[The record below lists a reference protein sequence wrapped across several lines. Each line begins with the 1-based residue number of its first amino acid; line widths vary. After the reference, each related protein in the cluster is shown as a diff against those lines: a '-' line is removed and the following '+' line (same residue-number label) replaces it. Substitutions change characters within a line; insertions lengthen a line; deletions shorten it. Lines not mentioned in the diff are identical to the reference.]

1 MIDYEINLLKL
12 VDAITNGTHTDINET
27 GTSLYFSPGI
37 LAGGKIFHDCKG
49 QRSIAYYL
57 QVLICLAPFMKEPLE
72 ATLTGITNDAFDLSI
87 DHLKCSHIPVL
98 KRFLGSDDNLEL
110 KIIKRGAKPDGGG
123 EVFFKCPVKM
133 KLIPIDLTDPGKIK
147 RVRGIAYSMLV
158 APAICNRMIETAKGI
173 MLKFL
178 PDVYIVS
185 DHQNKEKSGKSPAF
199 GITLVAETI
208 NGTFLCGEACS
219 LPINMLKDTKY
230 NPSVPEQVAHEAA
243 NNLIEEIYRG
253 GCIDSSTQYI
263 TCLFMAL
270 NQNDVSRALTG
281 ILSPFS

>member
-1 MIDYEINLLKL
+1 
-12 VDAITNGTHTDINET
+12 
-27 GTSLYFSPGI
+27 
-37 LAGGKIFHDCKG
+37 
-49 QRSIAYYL
+49 
-57 QVLICLAPFMKEPLE
+57 MKEPLE
-72 ATLTGITNDAFDLSI
+72 ATLMGITNDAFDLSI
-87 DHLKCSHIPVL
+87 DHLKYSHIPVL
-98 KRFLGSDDNLEL
+98 KRFIGSDENLEL

-133 KLIPIDLTDPGKIK
+133 KLLPIDLTDPGKIK
-147 RVRGIAYSMLV
+147 RIRGIAYSMLV
-158 APAICNRMIETAKGI
+158 APSICSRMIETAKGM

-199 GITLVAETI
+199 GITLVAETK

-219 LPINMLKDTKY
+219 LPIKMLEDNRCMT
-230 NPSVPEQVAHEAA
+230 SVPEEVAREAA

-253 GCIDSSTQYI
+253 GCVDSSAQYI

-270 NQNDVSRALTG
+270 NQNDVSRALIG
-281 ILSPFS
+281 LLSPFS